1 MNTKSMREVALLAGV
16 SVATVSRAYQM
27 PDKVSSA
34 TKAKVFEAARQLGYI
49 YNAAAGDVTGKR
61 STILGMLV
69 PKIGY
74 SLFGSSITAAQAIA
88 AQRGFSVVLGC
99 TNYDDAV
106 ERRLLKQ
113 FQERR
118 LGGII
123 LTGYVAKNHHLIHSL
138 IDAGLPGVVIWEK
151 IDSPDINYV
160 GIDNRKA
167 AFVATSHLLSLGHR
181 HIGLIAGPFSVVDRV
196 HKRVLGYRDAL
207 EEYGVPYDPELVVER
222 PPSLIE
228 GRTAA
233 EHLLSLA
240 DPPTGL
246 FAASDILAIGAMQ
259 AIHARGMKM
268 PQDISL
274 VGFDD
279 IEFSAYMNPPLSSV
293 RVNAQELGRLAAEIA
308 VEMASKPTKTVRQYC
323 LDTDLIIR
331 GTSGPRPKNR

>member
-16 SVATVSRAYQM
+16 SVATVSRSYKM
-27 PDKVSSA
+27 PNKVSSA
-34 TKAKVFEAARQLGYI
+34 TRAKVLEAARQLGYI
-49 YNAAAGDVTGKR
+49 YNAAVGDVTGKR

-74 SLFGSSITAAQAIA
+74 SLFGSSLTAVQAIA
-88 AQRGFSVVLGC
+88 AQKGFSVVLGC
-99 TNYDDAV
+99 TNYDDVV

-118 LGGII
+118 LGAII
-123 LTGYVAKNHHLIHSL
+123 LTGYVKKNHNLIHEL
-138 IDAGLPGVVIWEK
+138 IDAGLPCVVIWEK
-151 IDSPDINYV
+151 IDSPNISYV

-181 HIGLIAGPFSVVDRV
+181 RIGLIAGPFSVMGRV

-207 EEYGVPYDPELVVER
+207 DEYAVPYDPELVIER

-228 GRTAA
+228 GRAAA
-233 EHLLSLA
+233 EHLLSLVN
-240 DPPTGL
+240 PPTSL

-259 AIHARGMKM
+259 AIHMREMKM

-279 IEFSAYMNPPLSSV
+279 IEFAAYMNPPLSSV
-293 RVNAQELGRLAAEIA
+293 RVDAYEMGRLAAEIA
-308 VEMASKPTKTVRQYC
+308 IEMASGPIKNARQYC

-331 GTSGPRPKNR
+331 ETSGPRPKKI